1 MLSDNIKNLRI
12 KKGITQEELGNM
24 LNKTKNNISQYE
36 TGKRTPDADT
46 LLKLSEIFNVSID
59 MLLGNNTLLMINEP
73 ELSLHEQYANKIAKI
88 LEDEGLEYTEDT
100 LSEIINFS
108 KYILS
113 KKKQD

>member
-59 MLLGNNTLLMINEP
+59 MLLGNNTLLMIDEP

-100 LSEIINFS
+100 IPEIINFS